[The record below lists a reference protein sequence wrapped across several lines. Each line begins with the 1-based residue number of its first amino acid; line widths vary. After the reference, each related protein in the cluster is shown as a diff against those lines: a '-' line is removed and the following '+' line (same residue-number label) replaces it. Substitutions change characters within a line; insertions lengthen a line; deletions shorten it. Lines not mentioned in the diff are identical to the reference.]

1 METDQSFN
9 QRNNG
14 SHLHGNVSISYVLSI
29 ITVLYM
35 IYFYRC
41 WTKLN
46 WVELKKLNWRSLLSV
61 LLAVF
66 LLSWPEG
73 GSKSSNQQTIK
84 ENHWAVIIK

>member
-1 METDQSFN
+1 MHLFFYLKMETDQSFN

-41 WTKLN
+41 
-46 WVELKKLNWRSLLSV
+46 
-61 LLAVF
+61 
-66 LLSWPEG
+66 
-73 GSKSSNQQTIK
+73 
-84 ENHWAVIIK
+84 

>member
-14 SHLHGNVSISYVLSI
+14 SHLHGNVSIIYVLSI
-29 ITVLYM
+29 ITILYM

-46 WVELKKLNWRSLLSV
+46 WVELKIWIDAHSFV

-66 LLSWPEG
+66 LLPWPEG

-84 ENHWAVIIK
+84 ENHWAVTIK